1 MAGFFD
7 GFDSALGDAVAEA
20 ETQTGFYTPD
30 AGTYNFEVLG
40 AEMKVGTKNNPDA
53 LNFIVHYSLTGDD
66 GEPHKWDQWL
76 GVPQPADPRNLT
88 ENDRVK
94 FSVLKQTL
102 LGLGVSEADINTVGP
117 DDVEGVTGTLQI
129 AKSKNKKWDGNDP
142 GREYFTNARN
152 IKADNA
158 AAPASKPATV
168 TTKPASRKAAPKA
181 QPSEGA
187 VEAPAQKPQVASA
200 VGNPFARG

>member
-20 ETQTGFYTPD
+20 ETQTGFYTPEV
-30 AGTYNFEVLG
+30 GTYNFEVLG
-40 AEMKVGTKNNPDA
+40 AEMKVGTKAEPDA
-53 LNFIVHYSLTGDD
+53 LNFIIHYVLTGDD
-66 GEPHKWDQWL
+66 GEPHKWDNWL
-76 GVPQPADPRNLT
+76 RVPQPADPRDLSDG
-88 ENDRVK
+88 DRVK

-102 LGLGVSEADINTVGP
+102 MGLGVAEANINTVGP
-117 DDVEGVTGTLQI
+117 EDVEGVTGTLQI
-129 AKSKNKKWDGNDP
+129 VKSKNKRWDGADP
-142 GREYFTNARN
+142 NKEYYTNARN

-158 AAPASKPATV
+158 AAAPARPATV

-181 QPSEGA
+181 GPSEGSGE
-187 VEAPAQKPQVASA
+187 VQKPSVASA

>member
-7 GFDSALGDAVAEA
+7 GFDSALGEAVAEA

-40 AEMKVGTKNNPDA
+40 AEMKVGTKANPDA

-66 GEPHKWDQWL
+66 GEPRKWDQWL
-76 GVPQPADPRNLT
+76 GVPQPADPRNLS
-88 ENDRVK
+88 EQDRIK

-102 LGLGVSEADINTVGP
+102 MGLGVAEADINTVGP

-129 AKSKNKKWDGNDP
+129 AKSKNKRWDGADP
-142 GREYFTNARN
+142 SREYYTNARN
-152 IKADNA
+152 IKADTA
-158 AAPASKPATV
+158 AAPAAPAQV

-187 VEAPAQKPQVASA
+187 GEVQKPQATAA
-200 VGNPFARG
+200 VGNPFAR

>member
-7 GFDSALGDAVAEA
+7 GFDSALGEAVAEA
-20 ETQTGFYTPD
+20 ETQTGFYTPE

-40 AEMKVGTKNNPDA
+40 AEMKVGTKANPDA

-66 GEPHKWDQWL
+66 GEPHNWDQWL

-88 ENDRVK
+88 DQDRIK

-102 LGLGVSEADINTVGP
+102 MGLGVSEADINTVGP

-129 AKSKNKKWDGNDP
+129 AKSKNKRWDGADP
-142 GREYFTNARN
+142 SREYYTNARN
-152 IKADNA
+152 IKVDQA
-158 AAPASKPATV
+158 AAPSAPAQV

-181 QPSEGA
+181 VPAET
-187 VEAPAQKPQVASA
+187 EAPAKPQVASA